1 MTQEPGRLEQKK
13 ARTQA
18 AIAAAATELF
28 LGQGFDA
35 TSMQQ
40 IAELAET
47 GVGTV
52 YGYFASKEDL
62 LREVVRLRA
71 QQEVARFQGDLSSGA
86 SSIDQVLRAVDR
98 MFVYGAE
105 NRPLLAAALKVTLGE
120 GASGDLMGAW
130 VLQAIRLLIE
140 SGIQKGEIRPLPVDT
155 TARLV
160 FSASVTAILGVG
172 PWRERD
178 SPASVQD
185 EIRVIVR
192 ELLTPR

>member
-52 YGYFASKEDL
+52 YGYFASKDEL
-62 LREVVRLRA
+62 LREVIKLRS
-71 QQEVARFQGDLSSGA
+71 QQELAQFQGVLASGLSSV
-86 SSIDQVLRAVDR
+86 DQILAVVDR

-105 NRPLLAAALKVTLGE
+105 NHQLLAAALKVTLGE
-120 GASGDLMGAW
+120 GGSGDLMGAW
-130 VLQAIRLLIE
+130 VLQALRLLIE
-140 SGIQKGEIRPLPVDT
+140 GGIQNGEIRPLPVDT
-155 TARLV
+155 TARVV
-160 FSASVTAILGVG
+160 FAASVTAILGVG
-172 PWRERD
+172 PWRARE
-178 SPASVQD
+178 SATSLQE

-192 ELLTPR
+192 TLLTPA